1 MGNNEEMI
9 PIIQD
14 FMSEIMDISRE
25 QVVEENGKIDEEA
38 FAYFND
44 VKAKFKT
51 LESTKEYISEI
62 KSKLPPKEQETKLVL
77 PKLFANM
84 SKSDINLL
92 GGMEQVIKLYEKEGE
107 QKTREL
113 LAILGYDLNSGIK
126 EKGKK
131 QSSVAKE
138 REEKEI
144 NKNIKQSVID
154 YFLGYIK
161 KKYPNLT
168 AENEKI
174 FSERLGEYADHKLEY
189 GGWGTAGFSIDYDP
203 CQELTSA
210 FYSMNMNN
218 FDSGLPIYGVF
229 PIKTHVSMEKGKCA
243 TAYSDYGKS
252 EILYITDEYK
262 KELLTSVNTR
272 IMREESKIPQEIKDE
287 FEQEYQG
294 VIGALDIERQPL
306 VKKQEEKQRILD
318 QRDALE
324 VKVKQLIE
332 SYSSRVDELGTLGLS
347 ESEKEQRKQDIIKE
361 IKQAQQ
367 SVKSDKYREQLGQ
380 IEEKYGW
387 GDLKIFD
394 NGHKEDLNKELWM
407 RKKYV
412 RYARDEYDRIYEQHR
427 KEHPGE
433 FSFPDT
439 SAVPRELDRLYEE
452 KERIVEYERKQEEK
466 ISTKEEQENVNITDE
481 QQKFVQ
487 ALGKAYAQYM
497 KEHGNIDE
505 SNFRNNREEILIDG
519 FSKYFASNY
528 ENLTNSAFLIEFE
541 NGPMR
546 DIAEERGFRKNH
558 SMFGGLGFNL
568 STNIAHVKV
577 EEGLIYS
584 VDGMLDEAKI
594 EYGTPEAIQ
603 TQIDKFN
610 SEIRFMKDTEE
621 NSWNLRRIESLR
633 DSFVSYQ
640 RELQGE
646 PVREAS
652 LEELDAK
659 KHILEEL
666 DRKTTELL
674 QQYDRSNKT
683 NQQKN
688 ETDEIEFDD

>member
-1 MGNNEEMI
+1 MI

-84 SKSDINLL
+84 SKNDINIL

-294 VIGALDIERQPL
+294 VIEALDIERQPL

-497 KEHGNIDE
+497 KEHGNLKKDTIV
-505 SNFRNNREEILIDG
+505 G
-519 FSKYFASNY
+519 
-528 ENLTNSAFLIEFE
+528 TV
-541 NGPMR
+541 M
-546 DIAEERGFRKNH
+546 AEERGFRKNH